1 MVGQTPGTVRVVP
14 DPCTLIGT
22 PPLWRKFICLY
33 NNVCDAMRDYSTP
46 EVTEYGSVERTT
58 LQIDDKSDPGSD
70 TQINQITGSIKDCS
84 TDTCT

>member
-1 MVGQTPGTVRVVP
+1 
-14 DPCTLIGT
+14 
-22 PPLWRKFICLY
+22 
-33 NNVCDAMRDYSTP
+33 MRDYSTP